1 MNLSREH
8 FRAMIFYDFKK
19 SLTPLQCFESLNSVF
34 GDEAPSQRTVY
45 EWYANFKRGRVE
57 LCDESRE
64 GRPATAV
71 TPENIDAVR
80 NLLQEDH
87 RTTYREIKAH
97 LGIGMTQIKTILH
110 DHLGVRKLCARW
122 IPHNLTEAQKK
133 ARVKW
138 SKEMLKKYDHGRFK
152 AVYDI
157 VTGDESWIYC
167 YEPESKRQSSE
178 WVFPDEP
185 NPTKVKRSRSAG
197 KKMIASF
204 FKKIGPVVSVALEN
218 RRTVN
223 AEWYTTICLPTVFEK
238 VRQNRPRSRIVLHQD
253 NASSH
258 NAEETKKFLATNRID
273 LMTHPPYSP
282 DLAPCDFFLF
292 PYIKDKMRGVKFNTA
307 DAAVEAFENLVSE
320 VPPERWAKCFDDWF
334 YRMKKCIQCNGE
346 YFKKH

>member
-57 LCDESRE
+57 LCDESCE

-71 TPENIDAVR
+71 IPENIDAVC

-87 RTTYREIKAH
+87 HTTYREIKAH

-138 SKEMLKKYDHGRFK
+138 SKEMLKKYDYGRSK

-178 WVFPDEP
+178 WVFP
-185 NPTKVKRSRSAG
+185 G
-197 KKMIASF
+197 
-204 FKKIGPVVSVALEN
+204 GGSV
-218 RRTVN
+218 
-223 AEWYTTICLPTVFEK
+223 
-238 VRQNRPRSRIVLHQD
+238 
-253 NASSH
+253 
-258 NAEETKKFLATNRID
+258 
-273 LMTHPPYSP
+273 
-282 DLAPCDFFLF
+282 
-292 PYIKDKMRGVKFNTA
+292 
-307 DAAVEAFENLVSE
+307 
-320 VPPERWAKCFDDWF
+320 
-334 YRMKKCIQCNGE
+334 
-346 YFKKH
+346 

>member
-97 LGIGMTQIKTILH
+97 LGIGMTQIKTIFH

-122 IPHNLTEAQKK
+122 IPHNLKIWSLKCLQK
-133 ARVKW
+133 
-138 SKEMLKKYDHGRFK
+138 DG
-152 AVYDI
+152 
-157 VTGDESWIYC
+157 
-167 YEPESKRQSSE
+167 Q
-178 WVFPDEP
+178 
-185 NPTKVKRSRSAG
+185 
-197 KKMIASF
+197 
-204 FKKIGPVVSVALEN
+204 
-218 RRTVN
+218 N
-223 AEWYTTICLPTVFEK
+223 A
-238 VRQNRPRSRIVLHQD
+238 
-253 NASSH
+253 
-258 NAEETKKFLATNRID
+258 
-273 LMTHPPYSP
+273 LMTG
-282 DLAPCDFFLF
+282 F
-292 PYIKDKMRGVKFNTA
+292 I
-307 DAAVEAFENLVSE
+307 E
-320 VPPERWAKCFDDWF
+320 
-334 YRMKKCIQCNGE
+334 
-346 YFKKH
+346 